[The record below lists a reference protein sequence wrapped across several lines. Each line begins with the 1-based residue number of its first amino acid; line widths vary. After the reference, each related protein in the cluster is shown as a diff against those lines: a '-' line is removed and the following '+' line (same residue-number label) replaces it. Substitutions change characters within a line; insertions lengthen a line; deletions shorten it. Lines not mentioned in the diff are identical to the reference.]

1 MDFEQ
6 IYREYFKDVFLYVR
20 SLTTQEGLAEEITQ
34 ETFTKALKAI
44 DSYDGK
50 KDIRAW
56 LFTIAKNS
64 FYTHCRQQKHYVEYE
79 LPKNC
84 TDDFPCSLAPSV
96 SLSTAES
103 VPETIPSVDSLA
115 VVSIPEVVP
124 DAFVVFFTSSLLPQA
139 VRNTKANVRHT
150 AKRIC
155 LHFFIMTTPF

>member
-64 FYTHCRQQKHYVEYE
+64 FYTHCRQ
-79 LPKNC
+79 
-84 TDDFPCSLAPSV
+84 
-96 SLSTAES
+96 
-103 VPETIPSVDSLA
+103 
-115 VVSIPEVVP
+115 
-124 DAFVVFFTSSLLPQA
+124 
-139 VRNTKANVRHT
+139 
-150 AKRIC
+150 
-155 LHFFIMTTPF
+155 

>member
-84 TDDFPCSLAPSV
+84 TDDFPCIEERLAEEETAFLIHKFLHQMEEPYKEVFNLRVFGNCHLRRLALFSGKAPVGPESL
-96 SLSTAES
+96 
-103 VPETIPSVDSLA
+103 
-115 VVSIPEVVP
+115 
-124 DAFVVFFTSSLLPQA
+124 FTEGKNRL
-139 VRNTKANVRHT
+139 
-150 AKRIC
+150 
-155 LHFFIMTTPF
+155 

>member
-84 TDDFPCSLAPSV
+84 TDDFPCIEERLAEEETAFLIHKFLHQMEEPYKEVFNLRVFGELPFEKIGAILEKAPVGPESL
-96 SLSTAES
+96 
-103 VPETIPSVDSLA
+103 
-115 VVSIPEVVP
+115 
-124 DAFVVFFTSSLLPQA
+124 FTEGKNRL
-139 VRNTKANVRHT
+139 
-150 AKRIC
+150 
-155 LHFFIMTTPF
+155 

>member
-84 TDDFPCSLAPSV
+84 TDDFPCIEERLAEEETAFLIHKFLHQMEEPYKEVFNLREDWRYFREKRRLGQSHFLQREKTDYSV
-96 SLSTAES
+96 YGGFRT
-103 VPETIPSVDSLA
+103 
-115 VVSIPEVVP
+115 
-124 DAFVVFFTSSLLPQA
+124 
-139 VRNTKANVRHT
+139 
-150 AKRIC
+150 
-155 LHFFIMTTPF
+155 